1 MNRFKHC
8 SANTAAQFIGIA
20 GESTLFALVNH
31 FAAIAHPSSTLT
43 SNNFLTQSS
52 PASGINS
59 PIQPVKPSTT
69 AQARQVTALDRQFVL
84 DAGQGGMAEVALA
97 QLALQRSKNNA
108 VRQYAQRMIK
118 EHTLANQELMQLAKQ
133 KGIAPPTNLGKYEAV
148 RAQLSQ
154 LSGPAFDQA
163 YLNDAGVNSHME
175 NLAVHRR
182 QAQLGRDPDLK
193 AYAAKYTPTVA
204 AHLQMAE
211 QMAGQKAYQRQMR

>member
-1 MNRFKHC
+1 MNRFKYC
-8 SANTAAQFIGIA
+8 STNAATQFINVA
-20 GESTLFALVNH
+20 GASTLFVLVNH
-31 FAAIAHPSSTLT
+31 FAAIAHPTGTLA
-43 SNNFLTQSS
+43 SNIFLAQSS
-52 PASGINS
+52 PA
-59 PIQPVKPSTT
+59 PSTT
-69 AQARQVTALDRQFVL
+69 SPAQPPKAGTTAQSSQLTPLDRQFVL
-84 DAGQGGMAEVALA
+84 EAAQGGMAEVALA

-133 KGIAPPTNLGKYEAV
+133 KQIAPPTTLGKYEAV

-154 LSGPAFDQA
+154 LSGQAFDQA

-182 QAQLGRDPDLK
+182 QAQLGRDPELK
-193 AYAAKYTPTVA
+193 AYAAKYTPIVT

-211 QMAGQKAYQRQMR
+211 QMAVRKAYQMQMR